1 MRRLIIHGDPGVR
14 KGGIIDYDGGEKALF
29 QVTRNGDWH
38 GPEEV
43 QLWCVIG
50 EADEQE
56 DYEKR
61 RFVPHFLDVETID
74 ADAVDVVKR
83 AGDMAV

>member
-1 MRRLIIHGDPGVR
+1 MRRLIIHGDAGVR
-14 KGGIIDYDGGEKALF
+14 KEGIIDYDGGEKVLF

-38 GPEEV
+38 GPDEP
-43 QLWCVIG
+43 QLWCIIG
-50 EADEQE
+50 DAEERE

-61 RFVPHFLDVETID
+61 NFIPHFLDVESID
-74 ADAVDVVKR
+74 AEDLEVIKR

>member
-1 MRRLIIHGDPGVR
+1 MRRLIIHGDAGVR
-14 KGGIIDYDGGEKALF
+14 KEGIIDYDGGEKVLF

-38 GPEEV
+38 GPDEP
-43 QLWCVIG
+43 QLWCIIG
-50 EADEQE
+50 DAEERE

-61 RFVPHFLDVETID
+61 NFIPHFLEVESID
-74 ADAVDVVKR
+74 AEDLDVIKR